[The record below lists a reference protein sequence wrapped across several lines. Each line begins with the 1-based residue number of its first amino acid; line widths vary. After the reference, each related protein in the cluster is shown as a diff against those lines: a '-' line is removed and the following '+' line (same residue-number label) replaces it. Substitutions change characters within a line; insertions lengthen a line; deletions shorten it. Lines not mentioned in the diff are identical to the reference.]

1 MASSERNNKKR
12 IEFKINFSQHVEP
25 FFDKLIIQRDLLRT
39 KERRRREVGRRGERK
54 EEKWTPYTLRE
65 KAEAD

>member
-39 KERRRREVGRRGERK
+39 KERRRREVGRRGEKK
-54 EEKWTPYTLRE
+54 EEK
-65 KAEAD
+65 

>member
-39 KERRRREVGRRGERK
+39 KERRREVGRRGKRK
-54 EEKWTPYTLRE
+54 EEK
-65 KAEAD
+65 